1 MVCLARHGAAE
12 PVAVVGSDPL
22 KERRRRDE
30 GGVRAKVEEFYI
42 DGAGGNL
49 VTVLVSEGAGC
60 GVEIDGGIAVLLG
73 LVGRRRRDG
82 GGLKQCRLLLLN
94 QYSA

>member
-1 MVCLARHGAAE
+1 MVGLARHGAAE

-22 KERRRRDE
+22 KERRRGDE
-30 GGVRAKVEEFYI
+30 GGVRAKVEESYV
-42 DGAGGNL
+42 DGAGDIL

-73 LVGRRRRDG
+73 YGVSGEEEEGWRGSQTR
-82 GGLKQCRLLLLN
+82 
-94 QYSA
+94 